1 MKSQLNKRIIERFS
15 RQIVL
20 KDIGILGQKKI
31 LSSRVLIIG
40 AGGLGSPVAEFL
52 SRAGIGKLGIID
64 DDKVSLSNLHRQS
77 LYNTSDIGKFKV
89 KVAKDKINRINP
101 NTKVTIYKIRLCNNN
116 FKNIINNYDY
126 IVDGSDNFKTKF
138 LLNDFCL
145 KFKKVLVTG
154 AISKFD
160 GHIFTFDFKDKKIPC
175 LRCFFQDS
183 DISDDLLNC
192 ESEGILGTV
201 AGIVGT
207 IQANEVLKKILN
219 IGKGLDGYIFILDLL
234 YLNFRKVKLKKK
246 KTVFVNDKK
255 NSCLVFMYINFEHS
269 ILRCRRKILIF
280 KKE

>member
-1 MKSQLNKRIIERFS
+1 MKNQLNKKIIERFS

-20 KDIGILGQKKI
+20 KNISILGQKRI
-31 LSSRVLIIG
+31 LSSKVLIIG

-52 SRAGIGKLGIID
+52 SRAGIGSLGIVD

-89 KVAKDKINRINP
+89 KIAKDKIKKINP
-101 NTKVTIYKIRLCNNN
+101 NTKVTIYKIRLNNDN
-116 FKNIINNYDY
+116 FKKIINDYDY
-126 IVDGSDNFKTKF
+126 IVDGSDNFTTKF

-154 AISKFD
+154 AVSKFD
-160 GHIFTFDFKDKKIPC
+160 GHIFTFNFKDKKIPC
-175 LRCFFQDS
+175 LRCFFQES
-183 DISDDLLNC
+183 NISDDLLNC

-219 IGKGLDGYIFILDLL
+219 IGIGLDGYIFILDLL
-234 YLNFRKVKLKKK
+234 HLNFRKVKLKKR
-246 KTVFVNDKK
+246 K
-255 NSCLVFMYINFEHS
+255 NCF
-269 ILRCRRKILIF
+269 CK
-280 KKE
+280 